1 MKTTIGILQGKQA
14 KNNKLLLKTLYD
26 NGPLSAWE
34 MTRIIGRIDF
44 SNRHSQHATYN
55 KRLRILEK
63 KGYVQKAGRKW
74 VLHFKGFIAVLLIQ
88 SQPKPWNEEWNQIF
102 ENYTKPL
109 REIPSK
115 KYGITENGKE
125 ILNLTRFVIQV
136 SNNLRRF
143 EDVVALSKKIKT
155 LMDEGFVNLDV
166 IKNKSLL
173 SLIITEF
180 SEEE

>member
-34 MTRIIGRIDF
+34 MTRKIGRIDF

-74 VLHFKGFIAVLLIQ
+74 LLHFKGFIAVLLIQ
-88 SQPKPWNEEWNQIF
+88 SQPKPWNEEWNKIF

-109 REIPSK
+109 REISLR

-125 ILNLTRFVIQV
+125 IVNLNKLVIQV
-136 SNNLRRF
+136 TNNLRKF
-143 EDVVALSKKIKT
+143 EDVVALSKKIKS

-173 SLIITEF
+173 SLIVTEF
-180 SEEE
+180 SEGK